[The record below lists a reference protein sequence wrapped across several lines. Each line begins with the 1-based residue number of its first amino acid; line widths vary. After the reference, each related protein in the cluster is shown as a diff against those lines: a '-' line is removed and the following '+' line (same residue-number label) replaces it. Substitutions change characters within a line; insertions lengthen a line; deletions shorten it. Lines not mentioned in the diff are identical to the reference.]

1 MRLGFEVRL
10 IVGESMILVVR
21 GEARRL
27 NVHDFGW
34 ILGGVV
40 GWVRGCVWEGG
51 GGRDGGG

>member
-1 MRLGFEVRL
+1 
-10 IVGESMILVVR
+10 MILVVR